1 MPMTFKVSSH
11 GAFSNS
17 EKKINKDMMKS
28 KKLSK
33 DDLFPVFS
41 STYDIL
47 ASEALARGASINKTR
62 IIKIAA
68 IFFDRVCSRT
78 PMDEDYKKQLV
89 KENGEK
95 VYIQHKADKEFC
107 RLRWELKIGPKTF
120 TSYELWRSKNSL
132 FENYNDSSDIDYI
145 FDYLWKN
152 LENTKLGDLKN
163 LEFINTSEY
172 FDYLEFGKYEQASSE
187 IANGRKYE
195 HGLQNHHSVQAPN
208 GMSRLTLAELDRI
221 ASSTAT
227 RSLERRFRGQ
237 RTSKV
242 LSGRQLA
249 SLTKALGRGK
259 SRFTLDDIQQ
269 LLGARAGKEE

>member
-11 GAFSNS
+11 GAFSKS
-17 EKKINKDMMKS
+17 DIKDIKDTRRIFKIT
-28 KKLSK
+28 K
-33 DDLFPVFS
+33 DDLFPMFLD
-41 STYDIL
+41 TYDIL
-47 ASEALARGASINKTR
+47 AYEALAKSASINRTR

-78 PMDEDYKKQLV
+78 PMDEDYRKQLV
-89 KENGEK
+89 KEDGEK

-163 LEFINTSEY
+163 LEFINTSKY
-172 FDYLEFGKYEQASSE
+172 FDYLEFGEYKQASSE
-187 IANGRKYE
+187 IASGRKYE

-259 SRFTLDDIQQ
+259 SRFTLDDIQE

>member
-89 KENGEK
+89 KENGKK

>member
-11 GAFSNS
+11 GAQSDFIKDVRRI
-17 EKKINKDMMKS
+17 EK
-28 KKLSK
+28 LTK
-33 DDLFPVFS
+33 DDLFPLFNL
-41 STYDIL
+41 TYDIL
-47 ASEALARGASINKTR
+47 ACEALARSASINRTR

-89 KENGEK
+89 KWSGEK

-172 FDYLEFGKYEQASSE
+172 FDYLEFGEYKQASSE
-187 IANGRKYE
+187 TANGRKYE

-227 RSLERRFRGQ
+227 RSLERRFRSQ

-259 SRFTLDDIQQ
+259 SRFTPDDIQQ

>member
-17 EKKINKDMMKS
+17 EKKINKAVMKS
-28 KKLSK
+28 KKISK
-33 DDLFPVFS
+33 NDLFPVFA

-47 ASEALARGASINKTR
+47 AYEAVAKGASINKTR
-62 IIKIAA
+62 IIKTAA

-78 PMDEDYKKQLV
+78 PMDEDYRKQLI
-89 KENGEK
+89 KADGEK
-95 VYIQHKADKEFC
+95 IYIQHKADKEFC
-107 RLRWELKIGPKTF
+107 RLRWELKIGSKTF

-132 FENYNDSSDIDYI
+132 FENYNNSADIDYI

-152 LENTKLGDLKN
+152 LENTKLSDLKN
-163 LEFINTSEY
+163 IEFINTSEY
-172 FDYLEFGKYEQASSE
+172 FDYLEFGEYKQASSE

-227 RSLERRFRGQ
+227 RSLERRFRSQ

-242 LSGRQLA
+242 LSSRQLA
-249 SLTKALGRGK
+249 LLSKALERKK